1 MQKLSHVQ
9 PCDPMDSTPPGY
21 SAHGILQ
28 ARKLERVAISS
39 SRGIF
44 PRQELNPCLMS
55 PALAG

>member
-28 ARKLERVAISS
+28 ARILDWVAMSF
-39 SRGIF
+39 SR
-44 PRQELNPCLMS
+44 RLS
-55 PALAG
+55 